1 MKFRISDCRFRIGS
15 HPKFQSKIR
24 NQIPIDIGTA
34 IRNHYMELRTTFR
47 IEPSPDK
54 ISYNDRVMFIGSCFA
69 SSIGFQMESGHMPVM
84 INPAGSVY
92 NPVSVCNTLDTITK
106 QQEFTIDDL
115 YLHKGV
121 WLSFFHYTDFS
132 SEDSSELLKKINL
145 KSRVAFDFLKHARF
159 LFVTFG
165 TARVYE
171 FISSNLVVS
180 NCHKIP
186 ADQFISK
193 LLTADDIVQLWSEQ
207 LDKLQMLFPGIKV
220 VFTISPVR
228 HWKDGAFGNQV
239 SKSVLFVAINELLKH
254 KTSPR
259 YFPAY
264 ELVMDDLRDYR
275 FYGEDM
281 IHPSISAINYIWESF
296 AGSYLENNTLNLWRE
311 VCKITRAL
319 NHRFNTDSKANRLQ
333 FAEKMLKLISDIKI
347 KIPAID
353 LSEEEKHFLK
363 MRNS

>member
-1 MKFRISDCRFRIGS
+1 MKFRISDCRFRIS
-15 HPKFQSKIR
+15 IHPKFQSTIR
-24 NQIPIDIGTA
+24 NHKSA
-34 IRNHYMELRTTFR
+34 IRNYHMELRTTFA

-54 ISYNDRVMFIGSCFA
+54 ITYNDSVMFIGSCFA
-69 SSIGFQMESGHMPVM
+69 SSIGSQMELGHMPVM
-84 INPAGSVY
+84 INPTGSVY
-92 NPVSVCNTLDTITK
+92 NPVSVCNTLDNITK
-106 QQEFTIDDL
+106 EQEFTLDDL
-115 YLHKGV
+115 YFHRGI
-121 WLSFFHYTDFS
+121 WLSFYHHTDFS
-132 SEDSSELLKKINL
+132 SEDSSALLKKINL
-145 KSRVAFDFLKHARF
+145 KSKEASDFLKHARF

-254 KTSPR
+254 R
-259 YFPAY
+259 
-264 ELVMDDLRDYR
+264 
-275 FYGEDM
+275 
-281 IHPSISAINYIWESF
+281 
-296 AGSYLENNTLNLWRE
+296 TL
-311 VCKITRAL
+311 
-319 NHRFNTDSKANRLQ
+319 
-333 FAEKMLKLISDIKI
+333 
-347 KIPAID
+347 P
-353 LSEEEKHFLK
+353 
-363 MRNS
+363 